1 MIPLVGRGIASLAGR
16 MMTRNPRLGKKI
28 FDLFKKDK
36 GITVYRGDT
45 VRKSWSL
52 PKSEMGKMYDSKTL
66 FSPSGK
72 FSNPNLRKLAMG
84 RWFTHRPEYARGF
97 AGSSRFLPISG
108 NLKDVLSWGG
118 GYRPGLVQKLTL
130 SEKEAK
136 LARQMVRKIHGHEMP
151 GSMYVVPK
159 NVLKR
164 AEKDRLQTFIANFYR
179 MIGKKKGG
187 LAQILNV

>member
-28 FDLFKKDK
+28 FDLLRKKPTE
-36 GITVYRGDT
+36 GITVFRGQPARPMPRID
-45 VRKSWSL
+45 VER
-52 PKSEMGKMYDSKTL
+52 MYTAKDKVFPWTQ
-66 FSPSGK
+66 
-72 FSNPNLRKLAMG
+72 PNLRSQAIG
-84 RWFTHRPEYARGF
+84 RWFTSDPKYAKGF

-118 GYRPGLVQKLTL
+118 GYKRGLVKKLTL

-136 LARQMVRKIHGHEMP
+136 IARRMVSKIHGTEMP
-151 GSMYVVPK
+151 PSLYMVPK
-159 NVLKR
+159 KALKR
-164 AEKDRLQTFIANFYR
+164 AETDKLKTFIANFYR